1 ADQKGML
8 TARAVGALYV
18 DPEQSIEQ
26 IQKFTEVRNT
36 HTGKQFQPRTVKIF
50 VDGVIEGG
58 TAAVLEP
65 YLDTKDTGI
74 LNWSPEKLNAIVQE
88 LDRQN
93 FQIHFHA
100 IGDRA
105 IRLALNALEAA
116 RKANGS
122 RDGRPTLSHIQLIDP
137 QEIARFVRLNA
148 IPCFQPLW
156 AYEDAY
162 IKDLT
167 IPRLG
172 PARMR
177 WNYPIRSVQQ
187 TGATLAFGSDWS
199 VTSVN
204 PLDGIEVAVTRQN
217 FEGAT
222 ESDKPFFPE
231 ERISLDTALA
241 AYTIGSAYANFWD
254 KETGSLE
261 VGKSADLIVLSQNL
275 FEIPAPQ
282 INQTKVLW
290 TMFAGKVIYQ
300 AR

>member
-1 ADQKGML
+1 
-8 TARAVGALYV
+8 
-18 DPEQSIEQ
+18 
-26 IQKFTEVRNT
+26 
-36 HTGKQFQPRTVKIF
+36 
-50 VDGVIEGG
+50 
-58 TAAVLEP
+58 
-65 YLDTKDTGI
+65 
-74 LNWSPEKLNAIVQE
+74 
-88 LDRQN
+88 
-93 FQIHFHA
+93 
-100 IGDRA
+100 
-105 IRLALNALEAA
+105 
-116 RKANGS
+116 
-122 RDGRPTLSHIQLIDP
+122 
-137 QEIARFVRLNA
+137 
-148 IPCFQPLW
+148 
-156 AYEDAY
+156 
-162 IKDLT
+162 
-167 IPRLG
+167 
-172 PARMR
+172 MR

-261 VGKSADLIVLSQNL
+261 IGKSADLIVLSQNL